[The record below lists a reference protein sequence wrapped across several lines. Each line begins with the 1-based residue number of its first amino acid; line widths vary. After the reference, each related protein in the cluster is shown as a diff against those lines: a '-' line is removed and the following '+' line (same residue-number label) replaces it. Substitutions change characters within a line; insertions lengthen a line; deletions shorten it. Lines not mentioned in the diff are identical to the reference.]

1 MIENAREQL
10 LNAILGAYRP
20 EANKI
25 LEQWAEKNGYDDAV
39 ISILEPTLERIGSIW
54 ETTQNVSLAQA
65 YVAGKISED
74 FMTKV
79 AEKYSDS
86 AVHTEKKGAVVIGN
100 IEDDYHS
107 LGRKM
112 VSIFLRSAGWQVYDL
127 GNDVPAGDF
136 VDEAVRTGAKFVAAS
151 AMMYTT
157 AMNIKKIRQE
167 LDKRGLGGKIK
178 LVAGGAVFRL
188 RPELVNE
195 VGADGTA
202 GNAILAPALF
212 DKLLSELKS
221 AGGAL

>member
-1 MIENAREQL
+1 MKNSQELL
-10 LNAILGAYRP
+10 LNAILAAYRP

-25 LEQWAEKNGYDDAV
+25 LEDWAEKNGYDDAV
-39 ISILEPTLERIGSIW
+39 ISVLEPTLERIGNIW

-79 AEKYSDS
+79 AEKKSVS
-86 AVHTEKKGAVVIGN
+86 SVHVEKKGAVVIGN

-112 VSIFLRSAGWQVYDL
+112 VTIFLRSSGWEVYDL
-127 GNDVPAGDF
+127 GNDIPAEDF
-136 VDEAVRTGAKFVAAS
+136 VDEAVKTGANFIAAS

-157 AMNIKKIRQE
+157 AMNIKKIRME
-167 LDKRGLGGKIK
+167 LDKRGFSGKIK

-202 GNAILAPALF
+202 GNAILAPALL
-212 DKLLSELKS
+212 DRLSREFKTG
-221 AGGAL
+221 GGAL